1 MNLTNKQWEKVKP
14 LIPENPRRADGRG
27 RPWRDNREV
36 LNGILWVLQ
45 SGSRWKDLPDK
56 YPPYQT
62 CHRRMQQWREAGVF
76 REILHALGKELN
88 RKGGLDLSEAYID
101 ATFAPAK
108 SGGAL

>member
-1 MNLTNKQWEKVKP
+1 
-14 LIPENPRRADGRG
+14 
-27 RPWRDNREV
+27 
-36 LNGILWVLQ
+36 
-45 SGSRWKDLPDK
+45 
-56 YPPYQT
+56 
-62 CHRRMQQWREAGVF
+62 MQQWREAGVF